1 MLFILLVL
9 LPRLTGLYAIVIGL
23 HATLV
28 KFFATGVQVTE
39 MLLRK
44 GIPFIDQF
52 SFQSYLIT
60 MQVEYCQTKWWTNLL
75 YVNNLH
81 WVDEEGIGCIGQGW

>member
-1 MLFILLVL
+1 MLFIL

-39 MLLRK
+39 MLL
-44 GIPFIDQF
+44 PLIDQI
-52 SFQSYLIT
+52 LIPELPHNDASG
-60 MQVEYCQTKWWTNLL
+60 VLPN
-75 YVNNLH
+75 
-81 WVDEEGIGCIGQGW
+81 

>member
-1 MLFILLVL
+1 MLFIL

-39 MLLRK
+39 MLL
-44 GIPFIDQF
+44 IDQI
-52 SFQSYLIT
+52 LIP
-60 MQVEYCQTKWWTNLL
+60 ELPD
-75 YVNNLH
+75 NNASGVLPN
-81 WVDEEGIGCIGQGW
+81 